1 MDIQIRELSM
11 MDIMPMVSVLNKL
24 DYKKIKSV
32 LDDSKKEAK
41 QKAKAA
47 NVTDKD
53 MENDDVV
60 MGFALDMFL
69 PVVGVIL
76 EELPS
81 CEKPLYSWL
90 ASMCGVSEKEF
101 RAMPPAVLPEA
112 LYNII
117 HQERF
122 GDFFK
127 AASKFL
133 G

>member
-1 MDIQIRELSM
+1 MDIQIRELNM
-11 MDIMPMVSVLNKL
+11 TDIMPMVSVLNKL
-24 DYKKIKSV
+24 NFKKIVSV
-32 LDDSKKEAK
+32 LDDSKKEAQ

-47 NVTDKD
+47 NVTDED
-53 MENDDVV
+53 MQNDEVV

-76 EELPS
+76 EELPA
-81 CEKPLYSWL
+81 CEKPLFRWL
-90 ASMCGVSEKEF
+90 ASMCSVSEKEF
-101 RAMPPAVLPEA
+101 RALPPAALPEV
-112 LYNII
+112 LYNIV